1 MLSTQQLNH
10 SVNTASGAL
19 EILKDI
25 NLEIQR
31 GESVAITGASGAG
44 KSTLLGMLAG
54 LDTPSSGKVLIDGND
69 ITSLDEEAR
78 AQIRLRY
85 VAFVFQN
92 FQLMPSLS
100 ALENVALPME
110 VKREADANKKAA
122 LFLER
127 VGLKDRM
134 THLPAQLSGGEQ
146 QRVAIARAFACRA
159 PIVFADE
166 PTGNLDTHTG
176 DQISDLLFDVNREHD
191 TTLVLVTHSMQLAA
205 RCDRIFNMAA
215 GELTQNSAESRHA

>member
-10 SVNTASGAL
+10 SVETTNGTL
-19 EILKDI
+19 TILKNI

-31 GESVAITGASGAG
+31 GESAAITGASGAG

-54 LDTPSSGKVLIDGND
+54 LDIPSSGKVMIDTQD
-69 ITSLDEEAR
+69 ITSLNEEAR
-78 AQIRLRY
+78 AAMRLKY

-92 FQLMPSLS
+92 FQLMPSLN
-100 ALENVALPME
+100 ALENVALPLE
-110 VKREADANKKAA
+110 VKRETQANKKAEQ
-122 LFLER
+122 FLQR
-127 VGLKDRM
+127 VGLENRLK
-134 THLPAQLSGGEQ
+134 HLPAQLSGGEQ

-166 PTGNLDTHTG
+166 PTGNLDTLTG

-191 TTLVLVTHSMQLAA
+191 TTLVLVTHSLKLAQ
-205 RCDRIFNMAA
+205 RCDRVFHMSA
-215 GELTQNSAESRHA
+215 GELSEEREQPNA

>member
-10 SVNTASGAL
+10 SVNTTSGAL

-54 LDTPSSGKVLIDGND
+54 LDTPSSGIVLIDGND